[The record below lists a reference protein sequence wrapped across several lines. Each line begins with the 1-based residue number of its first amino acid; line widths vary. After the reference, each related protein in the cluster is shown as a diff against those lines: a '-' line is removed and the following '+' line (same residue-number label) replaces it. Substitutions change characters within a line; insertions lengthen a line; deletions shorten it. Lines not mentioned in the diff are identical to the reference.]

1 MHQAQKA
8 EPVLTC
14 GPAHNEPSGNSNQG
28 PLVATGDSGKPVAS
42 ISLYLM
48 TLARTIAGDRPR
60 QSLSCNLLL
69 TTLVVHV

>member
-1 MHQAQKA
+1 MNPA
-8 EPVLTC
+8 ETATNDLRLQLAI
-14 GPAHNEPSGNSNQG
+14 PAR
-28 PLVATGDSGKPVAS
+28 LVAS
-42 ISLYLM
+42 ISLQLM